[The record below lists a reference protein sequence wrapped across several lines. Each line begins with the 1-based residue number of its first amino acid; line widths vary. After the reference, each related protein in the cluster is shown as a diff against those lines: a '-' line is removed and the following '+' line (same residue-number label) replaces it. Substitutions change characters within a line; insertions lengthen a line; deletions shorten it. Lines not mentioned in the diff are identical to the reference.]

1 MNGSAL
7 NKTRSWRPAVFS
19 ETGLLILIGLV
30 NLLVHLFTNHAYG
43 FHRDELAF
51 IDNARRLDW
60 GYVSYP
66 PLTPFIARLAL
77 TLFGPSLVGLRL
89 FSSLAMSTAV
99 VLTGFLARELGGGRI
114 AQIVAAVSTAIA
126 PIVVIQGALFQYVA
140 FDYLLWVLAAFLLL
154 LRITRDDPRL
164 WLGIGAVLGLGM
176 MNKYTIAFWIT
187 GLAAGVLLTPL
198 RRDLKSPWLWAG
210 AGLSVLIF
218 LPNLIW
224 QVGHDFISLDFL
236 SSIHE
241 RDVRIGRTQGFL
253 IEQLFVTA
261 NPVTIPTWAAGLVYY
276 FRRPEGKPYRILGW
290 AFLVTFLL
298 LFLSQGRSYYLAPAY
313 PVLFAAGSRLWEQS
327 ASAEQA
333 NRVRSVGVPVVRL
346 TIGALV
352 SAALMLPLAPVGS
365 AWWHAVT
372 EVHDNFQEQIGWPE
386 LTETVAGIYA
396 SLPEEQRSRAGIL
409 TGNYGEAGA
418 INLYGPQYWLPQA
431 ISGINDY
438 WLRGYGNPAPE
449 PLIVLGYSA
458 EEADMLFTGCSTAG
472 EITNRYGVP
481 NQETTFS
488 PQIFLCRG
496 PRQPWPE
503 FWQAIQSFG

>member
-298 LFLSQGRSYYLAPAY
+298 LFLSQGRSY
-313 PVLFAAGSRLWEQS
+313 
-327 ASAEQA
+327 
-333 NRVRSVGVPVVRL
+333 
-346 TIGALV
+346 
-352 SAALMLPLAPVGS
+352 
-365 AWWHAVT
+365 
-372 EVHDNFQEQIGWPE
+372 
-386 LTETVAGIYA
+386 
-396 SLPEEQRSRAGIL
+396 
-409 TGNYGEAGA
+409 
-418 INLYGPQYWLPQA
+418 
-431 ISGINDY
+431 
-438 WLRGYGNPAPE
+438 
-449 PLIVLGYSA
+449 
-458 EEADMLFTGCSTAG
+458 
-472 EITNRYGVP
+472 
-481 NQETTFS
+481 
-488 PQIFLCRG
+488 
-496 PRQPWPE
+496 
-503 FWQAIQSFG
+503 